1 MSSRPATAQ
10 EDPTPHARA
19 LTEAGSLIA
28 SALEP
33 RAMLAQLAEVAI
45 AYLAD
50 MCFIDLVTPEQ
61 KLERVAWTHRDPIQR
76 AKQHVLPKLV
86 VAAQG
91 KHPINQAFCQAN
103 TVFVPEVTT
112 AWMRSIAYNDE
123 HYRFMASS
131 GMISLI
137 ATPMV
142 ARGRVLGVMTLTRSH
157 QHFTERDVQLA
168 DELARRAGVA
178 VENAQL
184 HRALEEQAEHMRMA
198 VEAADLGTWGY
209 NLATGE
215 IVWSDRCKKIFGFGP
230 DAAIN
235 YDIAMATIHP
245 EDRARVTELVERAMD
260 PASGGH
266 YEAEYRVIKPDGSEG
281 DVAASGRVF
290 FEGGRPVRMMGT
302 ARDTTETRR
311 AAQAL
316 EKSEALFRGTFDQ
329 SSVAMTIA
337 DLDGR
342 WLRVNEAASKFFGYP
357 PSELH
362 ALHYRDITFPADRDV
377 IHRDLPRLIRGE
389 VPAVREEKRYIRKD
403 GAVVWGDVHISVVR
417 DRGEQPMYITAI
429 IQDITARKQAE
440 LSLKRSE
447 ESARLLAEMSAILGS
462 SIDYE
467 KTLTNVANLLVAH
480 VADWCTIDLVD
491 DKGELRRVKIA
502 HRDPAKEHFAL
513 ELQRRYPTDPNAERG
528 ATAVL
533 RTGKSELMADIPD
546 ALIDAAARDAEHARI
561 LRELGLCSY
570 ICVPLT
576 ARGQRIGVLTLVTDK
591 NSDRHYDEAAL
602 AFAEQI
608 ALRAATAVDNAQL
621 LHRAVRELE
630 QRKVVEQL
638 LETEKERLAVT
649 LHNIADAVLTLDV
662 SGFVVAANRTAEN
675 MLGHDIVGQ
684 PLAAALHLADK
695 ECRTPELASRLYNA
709 AEPVDL
715 CRVARLT
722 VKGQERLVDISGAA
736 VRNKD
741 AEHIGAVVVL
751 RDVTERQRQEEE
763 LLKTRKL
770 ESLGVLAGGIAHDF
784 NNILTAILGNLSLA
798 RMYIDKSTPVDE
810 VLAEA
815 ERASVRARDLTQQL
829 LTFSRGGAPIKK
841 TSSIAELLRDTSAF
855 VLRGSNIS
863 PEYRI
868 AADLWAGRFDPGQ
881 ISQVVNNLL
890 INAKQAMPR
899 GGKVIIS
906 ADNMRVPELNPYG
919 LRAGTYVA
927 IVVQDYGV
935 GIPAEHVDRIFDPYF
950 TTKQSGS
957 GLGLATAYS
966 IVTKHEGFIGVESSP
981 GSGARF
987 TVVLPAMEGTSANA
1001 DLPGKVARGR
1011 QERVLL
1017 MDDEVAIRHVGAALL
1032 RQLGYDVTVA
1042 ADGAEAVALYR
1053 DAIRSARPFKAVI
1066 MDLTVPGGMG
1076 GQECLN
1082 ALRALDPHV
1091 VALVSSGYSNDPVM
1105 AHHEAHGFAGIITKP
1120 YQLNELASAL
1130 ERVVQAPAA

>member
-1 MSSRPATAQ
+1 MSSRPAPAA
-10 EDPTPHARA
+10 EISPHARA

-50 MCFIDLVTPEQ
+50 MCFIDLAAGPD
-61 KLERVAWTHRDPIQR
+61 KLERVAWTHRDPVQR

-86 VAAQG
+86 VAAKG
-91 KHPINQAFCQAN
+91 KHPINQAFCQGK
-103 TVFVPEVTT
+103 TVFVREVTT
-112 AWMRSIAYNDE
+112 AWMRSIAYNEE
-123 HYRFMASS
+123 HFRFMASS

-157 QHFTERDVQLA
+157 QHFTDRDTELA

-178 VENAQL
+178 IENAQL
-184 HRALEEQAEHMRMA
+184 HRALEEQAEHMRLA
-198 VEAADLGTWGY
+198 VEAADLGTWDY
-209 NLATGE
+209 DLVSGE
-215 IVWSDRCKKIFGFGP
+215 MVLSERCKTMFGFKP
-230 DAAIN
+230 LAQVNYDAIVAAI
-235 YDIAMATIHP
+235 HP
-245 EDRARVTELVERAMD
+245 DDRARAAQSMQQAMD
-260 PASGGH
+260 PAGDGH
-266 YEAEYRVIKPDGSEG
+266 YDIEYRVVGPGRDERDIAS
-281 DVAASGRVF
+281 SGRVF
-290 FEGGRPVRMMGT
+290 FDAGKAIRMAGTVRDVT
-302 ARDTTETRR
+302 DAKR

-337 DLDGR
+337 DLQGR
-342 WLRVNEAASKFFGYP
+342 WLRVNDAAGNFFGYP
-357 PSELH
+357 PRELH
-362 ALHYRDITFPADRDV
+362 ALHYRDITHPDDRDLV
-377 IHRDLPRLIRGE
+377 HSDLPRLLRGE
-389 VPAVREEKRYIRKD
+389 VSSVREEKRYIRKD
-403 GAVVWGDVHISVVR
+403 GAIVWGDAHISVVR
-417 DRGEQPMYITAI
+417 DRSDQPIYLTAI

-447 ESARLLAEMSAILGS
+447 ESARLLAEMSGIFGS

-467 KTLTNVANLLVAH
+467 ETLMNVANLLVAH
-480 VADWCTIDLVD
+480 IADWCAVDLVD
-491 DKGELRRVKIA
+491 DEGQLRRVKIA

-513 ELQRRYPTDPNAERG
+513 ALQKRYPTDPNAQHG
-528 ATAVL
+528 ASMVV
-533 RTGKSELMADIPD
+533 RTGKPEMLSDIPD
-546 ALIDAAARDAEHARI
+546 ALVDAGARDAEHARL
-561 LRELGLCSY
+561 LRGLGLRSY

-576 ARGQRIGVLTLVTDK
+576 ARGQNIGALTLVTDK
-591 NSDRHYDEAAL
+591 DSDRHYDAAAL

-608 ALRAATAVDNAQL
+608 ALRAAAAVDNAQL
-621 LHRAVRELE
+621 LHRAIRELKR
-630 QRKVVEQL
+630 RKAIEQL

-649 LHNIADAVLTLDV
+649 LHNIADAVVTLDV
-662 SGFVVAANRTAEN
+662 SGFVVAANRTAEH
-675 MLGHDIVGQ
+675 MLGGDIVGKELGIALQ
-684 PLAAALHLADK
+684 LAGKECSTAELAARLF
-695 ECRTPELASRLYNA
+695 RT

-715 CRVARLT
+715 CRNARFALN
-722 VKGQERLVDISGAA
+722 GQERLIDISGAA
-736 VRNKD
+736 VRNKG
-741 AEHIGAVVVL
+741 AENIGAVVVL

-798 RMYIDKSTPVDE
+798 RMYIDKSHPVDE

-841 TSSIAELLRDTSAF
+841 TSSIAELLRDTSGF

-868 AADLWAGRFDPGQ
+868 APDLWAGRFDPGQ

-899 GGKVIIS
+899 GGKVIVS
-906 ADNMRVPELNPYG
+906 AENARLQEANPFG
-919 LRAGTYVA
+919 LPPGNYVA
-927 IVVQDYGV
+927 IAVQDFGV
-935 GIPAEHVDRIFDPYF
+935 GIPTEHVDRIFDPYF
-950 TTKQSGS
+950 TTKQTGS

-981 GSGARF
+981 GDGARF
-987 TVVLPAMEGTSANA
+987 TVVLPAIEGGSAA
-1001 DLPGKVARGR
+1001 PDVQKTIARGR
-1011 QERVLL
+1011 HQRVLL
-1017 MDDEVAIRHVGAALL
+1017 MDDEAAIRHIGAALL
-1032 RQLGYDVTVA
+1032 RQLGYEVEVA
-1042 ADGAEAVALYR
+1042 ADGAEALRLYR
-1053 DAIRSARPFKAVI
+1053 EATTGGRAFKAVI

-1076 GQECLN
+1076 GQECLA
-1082 ALRALDPHV
+1082 ALRALDPSV
-1091 VALVSSGYSNDPVM
+1091 VALVSSGYSNDPIM
-1105 AHHEAHGFAGIITKP
+1105 ANHAEYGFAGIVTKP
-1120 YQLNELASAL
+1120 YQLSELASAL
-1130 ERVVQAPAA
+1130 DSVIQPSAA

>member
-10 EDPTPHARA
+10 EDSTPHARA

-50 MCFIDLVTPEQ
+50 MCFIDLATPQQ

-91 KHPINQAFCQAN
+91 KHPVNQAFCQAK
-103 TVFVPEVTT
+103 TAFVREVTT

-123 HYRFMASS
+123 HYRFMVSS

-137 ATPMV
+137 AAPMI

-157 QHFTERDVQLA
+157 HHFNEGDVRLA
-168 DELARRAGVA
+168 EELARRAGVA

-184 HRALEEQAEHMRMA
+184 HRALEEQAEHMRLA
-198 VEAADLGTWGY
+198 VEAAELGTWDW
-209 NLATGE
+209 NVRTGE
-215 IVWSDRCKKIFGFGP
+215 IVWSAGCKELYGVEP
-230 DAAIN
+230 TVELN
-235 YDIAMATIHP
+235 YETAMTAIHP
-245 EDRARVTELVERAMD
+245 DDRPRVADLVQRAMD
-260 PASGGH
+260 PQSGGH
-266 YEAEYRVIKPDGSEG
+266 FEAEYRIVKADGSER
-281 DVAASGRVF
+281 DLAALGRVF
-290 FEGGRPVRMMGT
+290 FEDGKPVRMAGT
-302 ARDTTETRR
+302 SRDVTDSKR

-337 DLDGR
+337 DLSGR
-342 WLRVNEAASKFFGYP
+342 WLRVNDAAANFFGYP
-357 PSELH
+357 PRELH
-362 ALHYRDITFPADRDV
+362 ALHYRDITHPEDRDV
-377 IHRDLPRLIRGE
+377 VHRDLARLVSGE
-389 VPAVREEKRYIRKD
+389 VATVRAEKRYIRKD
-403 GAVVWGDVHISVVR
+403 GGVVWGDVHISVVR
-417 DRGEQPMYITAI
+417 DRSDQPMYLTAM

-440 LSLKRSE
+440 LSLRRSE

-491 DKGELRRVKIA
+491 DKGQLRRVKTA
-502 HRDPAKEHFAL
+502 HGDVAKEHSAL
-513 ELQRRYPTDPNAERG
+513 ALQRRYPIDPNAERG
-528 ATAVL
+528 APAVL
-533 RTGKSELMADIPD
+533 RTGISEMMADIPD
-546 ALIDAAARDAEHARI
+546 ALIDAVARDAEHARI
-561 LRELGLCSY
+561 LRELGLRSY

-591 NSDRHYDEAAL
+591 HSDRHYDQAAL

-621 LHRAVRELE
+621 LHRAMRELE
-630 QRKVVEQL
+630 QRKAVEQL

-662 SGFVVAANRTAEN
+662 SGFVVAANRAAEH
-675 MLGHDIVGQ
+675 MLGGDIVGRA
-684 PLAAALHLADK
+684 LAAALQLADK
-695 ECRTPELASRLYNA
+695 ECRTSDLALRLFKA
-709 AEPVDL
+709 VEPVDL
-715 CRVARLT
+715 CRGARLT
-722 VKGQERLVDISGAA
+722 VNSQERLVDISGAA
-736 VRNKD
+736 VRNKG

-798 RMYIDKSTPVDE
+798 RMYIDELSPADE

-868 AADLWAGRFDPGQ
+868 GADLWAGRFDPGQ

-899 GGKVIIS
+899 GGKVVIS
-906 ADNMRVPELNPYG
+906 ATNTRLPEVNPYG
-919 LRAGTYVA
+919 LRAGPCVA
-927 IVVQDYGV
+927 IAVQDFGV

-966 IVTKHEGFIGVESSP
+966 IVTKHEGFIGVESTP
-981 GSGARF
+981 GDGALF
-987 TVVLPAMEGTSANA
+987 TVVLPAIEGDSAQGEA
-1001 DLPGKVARGR
+1001 PKPVVHGH
-1011 QERVLL
+1011 QERLLL
-1017 MDDEVAIRHVGAALL
+1017 MDDEPAIRHVGAALL
-1032 RQLGYDVTVA
+1032 RQLGYDVAVA
-1042 ADGAEAVALYR
+1042 ADGEEAVALYR
-1053 DAIRSARPFKAVI
+1053 DAQRAARPFKAVI

-1082 ALRALDPHV
+1082 ALRALDPNV
-1091 VALVSSGYSNDPVM
+1091 IALVSSGYSNDPVM
-1105 AHHEAHGFAGIITKP
+1105 ANHEAHGFAGIITKP
-1120 YQLNELASAL
+1120 YQLSELATAL
-1130 ERVVQAPAA
+1130 ERVLQVPAA